1 MTARDE
7 DALERLLDRVEE
19 LDHQGNAPALR
30 REVLRGRTRFPESID
45 LMEWEAM
52 LAAEDEEAERALA
65 LLEAILAR
73 APRRFW
79 PRRERAAALI
89 DLGRFAE
96 ALVALDDA
104 LTAARLRDEEERA
117 SLHHDRG
124 LCLDRLGRPS
134 EADRAF
140 ARAAQ
145 LWSEGYFVPLRLPGD
160 EFDALVERA
169 LDHIPRQ
176 FAKYLQQ
183 TVVTVDDYPPA
194 DSEDPFVLG
203 VYHGVPRLHRQA
215 SSKDDPDTIV
225 IFKRSHEVTCRDRAK
240 LEDEVTRTVVH
251 EIAHHFGIEHD
262 DMGDFL

>member
-1 MTARDE
+1 
-7 DALERLLDRVEE
+7 
-19 LDHQGNAPALR
+19 
-30 REVLRGRTRFPESID
+30 
-45 LMEWEAM
+45 MEWEAM
-52 LAAEDEEAERALA
+52 LAAEDEDPERALG
-65 LLEAILAR
+65 LLDAILAR

-79 PRRERAAALI
+79 PRRERAAALM

-96 ALVALDDA
+96 SLIALDDA
-104 LTAARLRDEEERA
+104 LAAARLRDADERA

-134 EADRAF
+134 EADREF
-140 ARAAQ
+140 ARAAH
-145 LWSEGYFVPLRLPGD
+145 LWAEGYFVPLRLSGD

-176 FAKYLQQ
+176 FQKYLQQ
-183 TVVTVDDYPPA
+183 TIVTVDEYPPA

-203 VYHGVPRLHRQA
+203 VYHGVPRPHRQA
-215 SSKDDPDTIV
+215 AGQDDPDTIV
-225 IFKRSHEVTCRDRAK
+225 VYKRSHEVTCRDRAK
-240 LEDEVTRTVVH
+240 LEDEVMRTVVH

>member
-1 MTARDE
+1 MTTRE
-7 DALERLLDRVEE
+7 GDALDRLLDRLEE
-19 LDHQGNAPALR
+19 LDEHGDATALR
-30 REVLRGRTRFPESID
+30 REVARGRTRFPESID

-52 LAAEDEEAERALA
+52 LAADDDDPEHALR
-65 LLEAILAR
+65 LLDAILAR

-79 PRRERAAALI
+79 PRRERAAALL
-89 DLGRFAE
+89 DLGRFAD
-96 ALVALDDA
+96 ALAAIDDA
-104 LTAARLRDEEERA
+104 LAAGRLRDPDERA

-124 LCLDRLGRPS
+124 LCLDRLGRPTD
-134 EADRAF
+134 ADREF

-145 LWSEGYFVPLRLPGD
+145 LFADGYFVPLRLPSE

-169 LDHIPRQ
+169 LDHIPAQ

-183 TVVTVDDYPPA
+183 TVVTVDDYPPP

-203 VYHGVPRLHRQA
+203 VYHGVPRPHRQA
-215 SSKDDPDTIV
+215 SGQDDPDTIV
-225 IFKRSHEVTCRDRAK
+225 VYKRSHEVTCRDRAK
-240 LEDEVTRTVVH
+240 LEDEVMRTVVH

>member
-1 MTARDE
+1 MRTRDE
-7 DALERLLDRVEE
+7 EALDRVLDRIEE
-19 LDHQGNAPALR
+19 LDRQGNATGLR

-52 LAAEDEEAERALA
+52 LAAEGDEPGRALT

-79 PRRERAAALI
+79 PRRERAAALL
-89 DLGRFAE
+89 DLGRFE
-96 ALVALDDA
+96 QALAAVDDA
-104 LTAARLRDEEERA
+104 LAAARLRDEDERA

-124 LCLDRLGRPS
+124 LCLDRLLRPD
-134 EADRAF
+134 EADREF
-140 ARAAQ
+140 GRAAQ
-145 LWSEGYFVPLRLPGD
+145 LWPDGYFMPLRLPGE

-169 LDHIPRQ
+169 LDHIPSQ
-176 FAKYLQQ
+176 FRKYLRQ

-203 VYHGVPRLHRQA
+203 VYHGVPRIHRQA
-215 SSKDDPDTIV
+215 SSQDDPDTIV